1 MILMHIAIRAL
12 PELCAGI
19 VSRRLETQ
27 VPLGFSLWLDN
38 SKPRHVRGF
47 SLLPPPTLR
56 ERRHGGLSC
65 GRVAVGRRAIFVISE
80 GQRPHPRIRVIKAQ
94 GMEPI

>member
-1 MILMHIAIRAL
+1 MIQMHIAIRAL
-12 PELCAGI
+12 PELCGGI

-56 ERRHGGLSC
+56 ERRLLSC